1 MTKIKICCISSIE
14 EAELAI
20 KYGADAIGLV
30 SSMPSGPGVITDELI
45 TKIAATFRG
54 RIDTFLLTSKRSVG
68 EIIAQ
73 LKNAG
78 TSTVQI
84 CDSLLEGT
92 HSEIKDQLPGIN
104 VVQVIHVVDEESVEE
119 AIAAAKTADALLLDS
134 GNQKLA
140 VKELG
145 GTGRTHNWELSRR
158 IVESVAIPVYL
169 AGGLKPANVK
179 DAIDSVR
186 SFGVDICS
194 GLRTDGK
201 LDEAKLSE
209 YVKLVKSC
217 G

>member
-30 SSMPSGPGVITDELI
+30 SSMPSGPGVINDELI
-45 TKIAATFRG
+45 TKIAATVRG
-54 RIDTFLLTSKRSVG
+54 RIDTFLLTSRRSVFD
-68 EIIAQ
+68 IIAQ
-73 LKNAG
+73 LKNTG

-92 HSEIKDQLPGIN
+92 HQDIKSILPDIK

-119 AIAAAKTADALLLDS
+119 AIVAAKTADALLLDS

-179 DAIDSVR
+179 DAIESVR
-186 SFGVDICS
+186 PFGVDICS
-194 GLRTDGK
+194 GLRADGK
-201 LDEAKLSE
+201 LDETKLSE

>member
-45 TKIAATFRG
+45 TKIASTVRG

-68 EIIAQ
+68 EIIGQ

-92 HSEIKDQLPGIN
+92 HRDIKNKLPNIK

-158 IVESVAIPVYL
+158 IVETVAIPVYL
-169 AGGLKPANVK
+169 AGGLKPANVTE
-179 DAIDSVR
+179 AIESVR
-186 SFGVDICS
+186 PFGVDICS

-201 LDEAKLSE
+201 LDESKLSE
-209 YVKLVKSC
+209 YVTLVKSC

>member
-1 MTKIKICCISSIE
+1 MTKIKICCISSIK

-20 KYGADAIGLV
+20 KYGANAIGLV
-30 SSMPSGPGVITDELI
+30 SSMPSGPGVIDEELI
-45 TKIAATFRG
+45 TKIAATVRG
-54 RIDTFLLTSKRSVG
+54 SIDTFLLTSKRSAG
-68 EIIAQ
+68 EIIVQ

-84 CDSLLEGT
+84 CDSILEGT
-92 HSEIKDQLPGIN
+92 HNEIKDQLPGIN
-104 VVQVIHVVDEESVEE
+104 VVQVIHVVDEDSVEE

-179 DAIDSVR
+179 DAINSVHPY
-186 SFGVDICS
+186 GVDICS

-209 YVKLVKSC
+209 YVELVKSC

>member
-1 MTKIKICCISSIE
+1 MTKIKICCISSME

-45 TKIAATFRG
+45 AKIASTVRG
-54 RIDTFLLTSKRSVG
+54 RIDTFLLTSRRSVG
-68 EIIAQ
+68 EIVAQ

-92 HSEIKDQLPGIN
+92 HNDIKNQLPGIK

-179 DAIDSVR
+179 DAIESVR
-186 SFGVDICS
+186 PFGVDICS
-194 GLRTDGK
+194 GLRTDSK

-209 YVKLVKSC
+209 YVKLFKSC

>member
-1 MTKIKICCISSIE
+1 MTKIKICCISSIK

-20 KYGADAIGLV
+20 KYGANAIGLV
-30 SSMPSGPGVITDELI
+30 SSMPSGPGVIDDELI
-45 TKIAATFRG
+45 TKIAATVRG
-54 RIDTFLLTSKRSVG
+54 QIDTFLLTSKRSVG

-92 HSEIKDQLPGIN
+92 HNEIKDQLPGIN

-169 AGGLKPANVK
+169 AGGLKPTNVK

-186 SFGVDICS
+186 PFGVDICS
-194 GLRTDGK
+194 GLRTDGN

>member
-20 KYGADAIGLV
+20 KYGAVAIGLV
-30 SSMPSGPGVITDELI
+30 SSMPSGPGVVTDELI
-45 TKIAATFRG
+45 TKIASTVGG

-92 HSEIKDQLPGIN
+92 HRDIKNKMPNIK
-104 VVQVIHVVDEESVEE
+104 VVQVIHVVDEESVKE

-140 VKELG
+140 IKELG

-179 DAIDSVR
+179 DAIDLVR
-186 SFGVDICS
+186 PFGVDICS

-209 YVKLVKSC
+209 YVKQVNSC

>member
-1 MTKIKICCISSIE
+1 
-14 EAELAI
+14 
-20 KYGADAIGLV
+20 
-30 SSMPSGPGVITDELI
+30 
-45 TKIAATFRG
+45 
-54 RIDTFLLTSKRSVG
+54 
-68 EIIAQ
+68 
-73 LKNAG
+73 
-78 TSTVQI
+78 
-84 CDSLLEGT
+84 
-92 HSEIKDQLPGIN
+92 
-104 VVQVIHVVDEESVEE
+104 VVDEDSVEE

-158 IVESVAIPVYL
+158 IVESVVIPVYL

-179 DAIDSVR
+179 DAINSVR
-186 SFGVDICS
+186 PFGVDICS